1 MKLIYL
7 FFSLLPEL
15 LVSYLSNCSPI
26 QCHET
31 FPLSSLFSHSVMS
44 DSATPWITAHQSP
57 CPSLCPGVCSDSCP
71 LSWWCY
77 LIILSS
83 AALFSCLQSFPTS
96 ESFPVSRLFASG
108 GQSIEVWA
116 STSVLPKNIQGW
128 FPLGL
133 TGLISLQTHNP
144 ILSREEQLCYM
155 AKNKDIRSR
164 EVLAHTHTKS
174 IWSPPFP
181 LLTAHCTNTLSMLCS
196 HPFVLRTEPSH
207 SELIVTKIWLK
218 EQYLLLILPF
228 QAGANILNQGKEDT
242 HWRFGHFWAWDR
254 KLLNPWRNESEN
266 LLSAQVA
273 TISGFSAL
281 TIKLLC

>member
-1 MKLIYL
+1 MSR
-7 FFSLLPEL
+7 SLLRFMSIEL
-15 LVSYLSNCSPI
+15 VMLSDHLILCCPLLLPSIFSNIRVFSSESYLCIRWPKYWSLSLNISPSK
-26 QCHET
+26 E
-31 FPLSSLFSHSVMS
+31 HS
-44 DSATPWITAHQSP
+44 
-57 CPSLCPGVCSDSCP
+57 
-71 LSWWCY
+71 
-77 LIILSS
+77 
-83 AALFSCLQSFPTS
+83 
-96 ESFPVSRLFASG
+96 
-108 GQSIEVWA
+108 
-116 STSVLPKNIQGW
+116 
-128 FPLGL
+128 GL

-174 IWSPPFP
+174 IWTPPFP

-242 HWRFGHFWAWDR
+242 HWCFGHFWAWDR

>member
-1 MKLIYL
+1 MKLFLCHRCSVTQLCPTLQPHGLQHTKVLVLHYV
-7 FFSLLPEL
+7 PEFAQIH
-15 LVSYLSNCSPI
+15 VHWVGDVI
-26 QCHET
+26 QPSH
-31 FPLSSLFSHSVMS
+31 PLSSLSLALDLSQ
-44 DSATPWITAHQSP
+44 HQ
-57 CPSLCPGVCSDSCP
+57 G
-71 LSWWCY
+71 
-77 LIILSS
+77 
-83 AALFSCLQSFPTS
+83 
-96 ESFPVSRLFASG
+96 SFPVSRLFASG

-128 FPLGL
+128 FPLEL

-174 IWSPPFP
+174 IWTPPFP

-242 HWRFGHFWAWDR
+242 HWHFGHFWAWDR